1 MKDREANDLRSRI
14 LDEMTVD
21 YASAL
26 EKNFNLAKQFIR
38 VTTDGR
44 VEVLVK
50 ERVPQKEQILLYLVG
65 KLYAREAGLAASA
78 QVSNAELMEEL
89 GMPKGSV
96 LPALKELRDAN
107 RIERSKSGRTV
118 YHSVAVSMVER
129 AVRMVEDRL
138 TKGG

>member
-1 MKDREANDLRSRI
+1 MEESESSELRDRI
-14 LDEMTVD
+14 LNEMTVD

-26 EKNFNLAKQFIR
+26 EKSFNLAKRFIR

-44 VEVLVK
+44 TEVLVK
-50 ERVPQKEQILLYLVG
+50 GQVPQKEQILLYLVG
-65 KLYAREAGLAASA
+65 KLYAKEAGLAATA
-78 QVSNAELMEEL
+78 QVSNAELMDEL

-118 YHSVAVSMVER
+118 YHSIPVSMVER
-129 AVRMVEDRL
+129 ILRSIEDRV
-138 TKGG
+138 G

>member
-1 MKDREANDLRSRI
+1 MEESGSGELRERI

-26 EKNFNLAKQFIR
+26 ERNFNLAKRFIR

-44 VEVLVK
+44 AEVLVK
-50 ERVPQKEQILLYLVG
+50 EQVPQKEQILLYLVG
-65 KLYAREAGLAASA
+65 KLYAKEAGLAATA
-78 QVSNAELMEEL
+78 EVSNAELMDEL

-107 RIERSKSGRTV
+107 RIERSRSGRTV
-118 YHSVAVSMVER
+118 YHSIPVSMVER
-129 AVRMVEDRL
+129 TLRSVEDRV
-138 TKGG
+138 G